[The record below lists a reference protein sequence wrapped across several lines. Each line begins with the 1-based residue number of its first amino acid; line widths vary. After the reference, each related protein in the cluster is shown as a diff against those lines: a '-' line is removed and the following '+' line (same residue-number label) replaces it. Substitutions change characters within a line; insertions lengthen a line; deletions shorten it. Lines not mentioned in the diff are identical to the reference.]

1 MSNTIT
7 LTDEQYKALQ
17 NGQAITIEPPKKEK
31 PLLIINQWGR
41 RTYKTA
47 EAERVYANNDCHP
60 VFVSSYYLA
69 RMQEAD
75 SRKRVDGFVPRH
87 HLDQAR
93 VVKTVEGEV
102 VLRAGLDTDYKI
114 KDKIFIFDDAEIN
127 MGSERLMEII
137 VSLVE
142 NGAKAVH
149 YYGPGAWYNPMALK
163 KNGLWY
169 NAKIRVN
176 VRYTPED
183 IQMSV
188 DEISGVS

>member
-41 RTYKTA
+41 RTYKTL

-60 VFVSSYYLA
+60 IFVNRSNLA

-75 SRKRVDGFVPRH
+75 SRKRVGGFVPRQ
-87 HLDQAR
+87 HLDPAR
-93 VVKTVEGEV
+93 VVKNLQGEF
-102 VLRAGLDTDYKI
+102 VLRAGLDTDYMI
-114 KDKIFIFDDAEIN
+114 KDKIFIFDDAELNI
-127 MGSERLMEII
+127 GSDRLLEII
-137 VSLVE
+137 TDLVE

-149 YYGPGAWYNPMALK
+149 YYGPGSWYNPNTLK
-163 KNGLWY
+163 KNGLWS

-183 IQMSV
+183 IQMSI
-188 DEISGVS
+188 DKISGVS